1 MRKAETHLEHL
12 AITRTTVTS
21 LADRLPAAA
30 PDLPEHPDYP
40 RILAAFN
47 HATGPIRAKDVCQAL
62 GHEMLPKNV
71 EGNPPHPHRRRAGR
85 PLLRRQQ
92 EDNAEHR
99 RVRARVEHTFARMKN
114 WKILCDCRQKGDGL
128 HHAVATVHNLAMTG

>member
-40 RILAAFN
+40 RILAASN

-71 EGNPPHPHRRRAGR
+71 RSPSRTPSTAYQLRWHKPHNPCSGFG
-85 PLLRRQQ
+85 
-92 EDNAEHR
+92 
-99 RVRARVEHTFARMKN
+99 VKAR
-114 WKILCDCRQKGDGL
+114 
-128 HHAVATVHNLAMTG
+128 